1 MSMRE
6 TVLRSLSAVGAQH
19 EAKFY
24 AELFARQDA
33 ETFAMIVIDPRC
45 LKNPLLEALI
55 SALRILSNLELSPI
69 LIVGAMEDARTSI
82 KFQAQRLSRDLERS
96 GVRASKLNT
105 ASYGLISAVRKAA
118 RAGKM
123 PILEM
128 TDRRGDMSLSGLVT
142 ALLPNKIIFLQPSGG
157 LSQDGKRLANLKVSD
172 LPNVMEAESFSA
184 GQIRFLDSVLELEKT
199 AEARRSY
206 VIASPL
212 NVLGE
217 LFTTRGTGTLI
228 RRGIEITRGDA
239 YQAFDIP
246 KLARAIET
254 AFDKRLNPNFFD
266 APLHKGFV
274 DRDYR
279 GGAIFIEQAGVPYL
293 SKFFV
298 LREAR
303 GDGIARDIWD
313 AASEGVPSF
322 IWRSRM
328 GNPFNQWYMRQC
340 DGMQRAKSES
350 GDWRIFWKGLEA
362 SVIGDA
368 IVAAAT
374 APDDFKD

>member
-1 MSMRE
+1 
-6 TVLRSLSAVGAQH
+6 
-19 EAKFY
+19 
-24 AELFARQDA
+24 
-33 ETFAMIVIDPRC
+33 
-45 LKNPLLEALI
+45 
-55 SALRILSNLELSPI
+55 
-69 LIVGAMEDARTSI
+69 
-82 KFQAQRLSRDLERS
+82 
-96 GVRASKLNT
+96 
-105 ASYGLISAVRKAA
+105 
-118 RAGKM
+118 
-123 PILEM
+123 
-128 TDRRGDMSLSGLVT
+128 MSLSGLVT

-157 LSQDGKRLANLKVSD
+157 LSQEGKRLANLKVSD

-266 APLHKGFV
+266 APLHKG
-274 DRDYR
+274 
-279 GGAIFIEQAGVPYL
+279 
-293 SKFFV
+293 
-298 LREAR
+298 
-303 GDGIARDIWD
+303 
-313 AASEGVPSF
+313 
-322 IWRSRM
+322 
-328 GNPFNQWYMRQC
+328 QC